1 MMRHDG
7 TFHDRE
13 LETTPW
19 VDIQARTFAA
29 AQQQV
34 ARVYDRSPFYRAKYD
49 AAGFE
54 PSMLRTPA
62 DLALVPM
69 FEKEDEREAQRSEPP
84 LGGHLCVPPDE
95 VVRIQASSGTTGVP
109 TFFAYTQRDL
119 QTCDTI
125 IGRCFYTLGI
135 RPKHTFGLLG
145 NLSMF
150 VGGIPALTAASS
162 IGAAAVP
169 IGATAGTERTLELIQ
184 ALGVNAIG
192 LTPSFAVYL
201 GERLPELIGKPAHE
215 LGIDVMMIGGEPGGQ
230 IPAVRRQIMELW
242 QCQVRDVMG
251 IGEIAGACWAESS
264 DEDGM
269 HFCALDEVHLELV
282 DHETL
287 EPLAWE
293 DGVTGELIYT
303 FAAREATP
311 VVRFRSHDHVLV
323 RMRPGPSGR
332 TAPRVTTLGRTDDM
346 LLVRGI
352 NVFPSAVRDVIASFV
367 PETTGHMRIVLDQPG
382 PLVSPPLRVE
392 AEVSGAVVGDDARG
406 ALRDELVATIKSR
419 LSFTA
424 DVVLVEEGA
433 IPRTALKTQ
442 YIHKA
447 YEA

>member
-1 MMRHDG
+1 
-7 TFHDRE
+7 
-13 LETTPW
+13 
-19 VDIQARTFAA
+19 
-29 AQQQV
+29 
-34 ARVYDRSPFYRAKYD
+34 
-49 AAGFE
+49 
-54 PSMLRTPA
+54 
-62 DLALVPM
+62 
-69 FEKEDEREAQRSEPP
+69 
-84 LGGHLCVPPDE
+84 
-95 VVRIQASSGTTGVP
+95 
-109 TFFAYTQRDL
+109 
-119 QTCDTI
+119 
-125 IGRCFYTLGI
+125 
-135 RPKHTFGLLG
+135 
-145 NLSMF
+145 MF

-192 LTPSFAVYL
+192 MTPSFAVYL
-201 GERLPELIGKPAHE
+201 GERLPELIGKSPDE

-230 IPAVRRQIMELW
+230 IPAVREQIQSMW
-242 QCQVRDVMG
+242 RCQVRDVMG

-293 DGVTGELIYT
+293 DGATGELIYT
-303 FAAREATP
+303 FCAREATP

-323 RMRPGPSGR
+323 RMAPGPSGR

-367 PETTGHMRIVLDQPG
+367 PETTGHMRIVLDRPG

-392 AEVSGAVVGDDARG
+392 AEVGSSARRRPGPRRPARSARRHDQVAPVVHRRGGARRRRAR
-406 ALRDELVATIKSR
+406 SR
-419 LSFTA
+419 GPL
-424 DVVLVEEGA
+424 
-433 IPRTALKTQ
+433 
-442 YIHKA
+442 
-447 YEA
+447 

>member
-1 MMRHDG
+1 MDG
-7 TFHDRE
+7 YFDRV

-19 VDIQARTFAA
+19 EQIQARTFAA
-29 AQQQV
+29 ARDQV
-34 ARVYDRSPFYRAKYD
+34 ARVYARSPFYRAKYD
-49 AAGFE
+49 AAGFD
-54 PSMLRTPA
+54 PATLRTPA
-62 DLALVPM
+62 DLARVPM
-69 FEKEDEREAQRSEPP
+69 FEKEDERLSQRAEPP
-84 LGGHLCVPPDE
+84 LGGHLCVSPDD

-109 TFFAYTQRDL
+109 TFFAYTRRDL
-119 QTCDTI
+119 ETCDTI

-135 RPKHTFGLLG
+135 RPGHVFGLLG

-184 ALGVNAIG
+184 ALNVNAIG
-192 LTPSFAVYL
+192 MTPSFAVYL
-201 GERLPELIGKPAHE
+201 GERLPDLIGKSADQ

-230 IPAVRRQIMELW
+230 IPAVREQIQSMW

-251 IGEIAGACWAESS
+251 IGEIAGACWAESG

-269 HFCALDEVHLELV
+269 HFCALNEVHLELV

-287 EPLAWE
+287 EPLRWE
-293 DGVTGELIYT
+293 DGATGELIYT
-303 FAAREATP
+303 FATREATP

-323 RMRPGPSGR
+323 RMQPGPSGR

-352 NVFPSAVRDVIASFV
+352 NVFPSAVRDVVASFV
-367 PETTGHMRIVLDQPG
+367 PRTTGHMRIVLDRPG
-382 PLVSPPLRVE
+382 PLVSPPLRVVVE
-392 AEVSGAVVGDDARG
+392 AGRGDDA
-406 ALRDELVATIKSR
+406 LRSELVATIKSR

-424 DVVLVEEGA
+424 DVTLVDEGA

-447 YEA
+447 YEE